1 MRQDPRRKGKKE
13 VLATANG
20 VLAVVVADSAAG
32 EGDNC
37 LEVKVYGNDIEKAI
51 KILKRQIQKDGLL
64 KEIKNRSFY
73 EKPSV
78 KEKRKRIEAQK
89 KRNKDAKLKRKDRD
103 SRMK

>member
-1 MRQDPRRKGKKE
+1 M
-13 VLATANG
+13 
-20 VLAVVVADSAAG
+20 AVVVADSAAG
-32 EGDNC
+32 EGDNR

-51 KILKRQIQKDGLL
+51 KTLKRQIQKDGLL

-89 KRNKDAKLKRKDRD
+89 KRSKDAKLRRKGRD